1 MYFGTSHSMNQSTF
15 GLIKMNH
22 VTTST
27 TLLKNLAGDAAHPRW
42 GEFVARYR
50 PMMEAYM
57 RERFPSIEADDVIQ
71 ETLIALIDIL
81 PGYRYSPEET
91 GAFHNYLTGVLRH
104 KALNALAC
112 GRRRSEMKARFSAE
126 SVDLRETATDA
137 EDRDW
142 RDSVFKIAL
151 GIFLSDDAVQERTKQ
166 IFRRVAINGEKP
178 DAVATDFGVTR
189 NAVDQ
194 IKSRSTARL
203 KEIVNALE
211 AVGDAPLRHG

>member
-1 MYFGTSHSMNQSTF
+1 MNY
-15 GLIKMNH
+15 
-22 VTTST
+22 VPTST
-27 TLLKNLAGDAAHPRW
+27 TLLKDLAGDAAHPRW

-57 RERFPSIEADDVIQ
+57 RERFPSVEADDVIQ
-71 ETLIALIDIL
+71 ETLIDIL

-112 GRRRSEMKARFSAE
+112 GRRRSDVKARFAAE
-126 SVDLRETATDA
+126 SECSRETADDA

-151 GIFLSDDAVQERTKQ
+151 GLFFADDAVQERTKQ

-178 DAVATDFGVTR
+178 DAVAAAFGVTR

-194 IKSRSTARL
+194 IKARSTARL

-211 AVGDAPLRHG
+211 AVGDGAVGHG